1 VYHKP
6 EKKDHYTA
14 IIEFNII
21 VCIYET
27 KMIVKGKRG
36 DRSYSTIIRTASKEK
51 KIRVFQIIESAYM
64 ITLRIILALISER
77 LVKSWQ

>member
-6 EKKDHYTA
+6 EKKDRYTA
-14 IIEFNII
+14 IIDFNII
-21 VCIYET
+21 VCMYET
-27 KMIVKGKRG
+27 KMMIRGKRG
-36 DRSYSTIIRTASKEK
+36 DRSSTIIRTACKEK

-64 ITLRIILALISER
+64 ITLRIILALISEG